1 MICATASYTLSRPPP
16 PVPSPPRLSA
26 DANSVPVLV
35 ASWLAITAVAAAIA
49 FQPGLQFVDGTAFD
63 LAARTVR
70 AVAPRALPDDV
81 VIVGIDEA
89 TEHALPEPF
98 AMWHEHLGSAL
109 GVIVRASPAAVG
121 LDVTLP
127 DRSFNDIRPG
137 LDEAFALRL
146 AEARQAAPL
155 TLGLS
160 LDTQGK
166 VRTVYPL
173 FVAAAGED
181 AFALAYASSDRDGV
195 VRRFEPELGNGRE
208 SLPGLAEHL
217 ARSLGIRPSAGWIDF
232 AAGKPFEY
240 ISLIEVLRW
249 QDNATAAK
257 KVFAGKVVILGSVL
271 PDQDR
276 VRQPLSLAAWEQ
288 ATLVPPGVV
297 LQAQTLRVLLGGALI
312 ETLPVPVVLVIS
324 MLAAALVFMRR
335 SGWAW
340 LAATLVI
347 GVIAVVTLFAYRAG
361 WFVRPAAPATAALL
375 AAVVVSAR
383 EAARERRA
391 RAALTRRF
399 AGYVSPNVLA
409 GVLSGAIDTSEA
421 RRCTDLAF
429 LFVDIRGFSSLS
441 ERRPAEDIVALLNHY
456 YEAMTDVIHAFGGMI
471 DNFRGDGM
479 MAVFGAPAPLPDP
492 ARMALFA
499 ARDMFARLDGLNEG
513 LKRQGHEPIGI
524 GIGVAA
530 GPAVL
535 GNVGSAERHDYT
547 AIGDA
552 VNVAA
557 RLQSLCKERGMRLI
571 VAADAAKHAPD
582 DLPLV
587 PLGSLDLAGHSP
599 VDAFGQSAE

>member
-1 MICATASYTLSRPPP
+1 
-16 PVPSPPRLSA
+16 
-26 DANSVPVLV
+26 
-35 ASWLAITAVAAAIA
+35 
-49 FQPGLQFVDGTAFD
+49 
-63 LAARTVR
+63 
-70 AVAPRALPDDV
+70 
-81 VIVGIDEA
+81 
-89 TEHALPEPF
+89 
-98 AMWHEHLGSAL
+98 MWHGYLGAAL
-109 GVIVRASPAAVG
+109 GIIARSAPTAVG

-127 DRSFNDIRPG
+127 DRSFDDIRPG
-137 LDEAFALRL
+137 LDEVLARGL
-146 AEARQAAPL
+146 AEARQMAPL
-155 TLGLS
+155 AVGLS
-160 LDTQGK
+160 LTAQGQ
-166 VRTVYPL
+166 VRNVHPI

-195 VRRFEPELGNGRE
+195 VRRVEPALGEGGA

-217 ARSLGIRPSAGWIDF
+217 ARSLGTMPSTGWIDF

-240 ISLIEVLRW
+240 IPLAEVLRW
-249 QDNATAAK
+249 QDDATAAK
-257 KVFAGKVVILGSVL
+257 KAFAGKVVIVGSVL

-276 VRQPLSLAAWEQ
+276 VRQPLSLAAWEP
-288 ATLVPPGVV
+288 ASAAPPGVV

-312 ETLPVPVVLVIS
+312 ESLPVPVVLAIS
-324 MLAAALVFMRR
+324 MLTAALAFMRR

-340 LAATLVI
+340 LAAVLVI
-347 GVIAVVTLFAYRAG
+347 VALAVATFFAYRAG

-375 AAVVVSAR
+375 AAIVVSAR

-399 AGYVSPNVLA
+399 GGYVSPNVLA
-409 GVLSGAIDTSEA
+409 GVLSGAIETGGA

-429 LFVDIRGFSSLS
+429 LFVNIRGFSSLS
-441 ERRPAEDIVALLNHY
+441 ERRPAEEIVALLNRY
-456 YEAMTDVIHAFGGMI
+456 YEAMTEVIHAFGGMI

-492 ARMALFA
+492 ARMALLA
-499 ARDMFARLDGLNEG
+499 AREMFARLAGLNEA
-513 LKRQGHEPIGI
+513 LERQGQEPIGI
-524 GIGVAA
+524 GIGIAA

-557 RLQSLCKERGMRLI
+557 RLQSLCKEHGSKLI

-599 VDAFGQSAE
+599 VEAFGLPAEYSADSMPDRPFAADTRAA